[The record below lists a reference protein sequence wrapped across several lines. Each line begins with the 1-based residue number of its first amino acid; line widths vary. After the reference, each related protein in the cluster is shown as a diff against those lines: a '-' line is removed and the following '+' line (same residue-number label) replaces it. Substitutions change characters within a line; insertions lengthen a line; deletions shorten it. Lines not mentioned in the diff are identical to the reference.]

1 MSVRLPPD
9 VVTTQAAPVGAAE
22 AVLTPVQ
29 RGRLSDRVAGLRG
42 SEALLRMFSTLV
54 SAQFVTAFF
63 GLAYWAAA
71 ARFLPADQVG
81 FAATAVSSMI
91 LVSLFGTL
99 GMSTHLI
106 GDLRIC
112 HPADRRLRLYTGHA
126 VSFVGGGI
134 LALSWAL
141 VAPLFGENFD
151 AVGGSVPVVALFV
164 LCAATQTL
172 CDSFDGSV
180 LGLQRGNVQLVRTVT
195 ASGAKLALIPLLP
208 ITGYRTGVALLATW
222 FAGLV
227 ISLPASYGMLR
238 LSLGNPLAVPTIP
251 RALWLRGA
259 IPSALRHHSLN
270 VALASS
276 GLLLPVVVAVTVPA
290 NDVAYFSTARFI
302 FAAVAAV
309 PFMLTVSLYA
319 SVASRPDLLR
329 DKVRH
334 TVPIGLG
341 VSLVMF
347 VVLVPGAP
355 LLLKVF
361 GGEYASEGAMA
372 LRLLV
377 LAGIPMVI
385 KDHYVV
391 IRRTQDRM
399 APALVV
405 VLVGT
410 IAEILAAGI
419 VGSIWGLNAL
429 CAAWLGVL
437 VIEALVVMPVVRR
450 TMIAPATPAST
461 PPAASPTVDDPRTP
475 ASTPAA

>member
-1 MSVRLPPD
+1 M
-9 VVTTQAAPVGAAE
+9 
-22 AVLTPVQ
+22 
-29 RGRLSDRVAGLRG
+29 SDRVSGLRG

-54 SAQFVTAFF
+54 SAQFITALF

-81 FAATAVSSMI
+81 LAATAVSSMI

-99 GMSTHLI
+99 GMTTHLI
-106 GDLRIC
+106 ADLRIC
-112 HPADRRLRLYTGHA
+112 HPADRRLRLFTGHA
-126 VSFVGGGI
+126 VAFVGGGV
-134 LALSWAL
+134 LALGWAL

-164 LCAATQTL
+164 LCAATQTM

-180 LGLQRGNVQLVRTVT
+180 LGLQRGNAQLVRNAI
-195 ASGAKLALIPLLP
+195 ASGSKLALVPLLVL
-208 ITGYRTGVALLATW
+208 TGHRTGVALMGTW
-222 FAGLV
+222 VVGLL
-227 ISLPASYGMLR
+227 ISLPTSYGMLK
-238 LSLGNPLAVPTIP
+238 LSLGNPLAVPTAS
-251 RALWLRGA
+251 RSVWLRGA

-290 NDVAYFSTARFI
+290 DDVAYFSTARFI
-302 FAAVAAV
+302 FAAVVAV

-319 SVASRPDLLR
+319 SVASRPELLR
-329 DKVRH
+329 EKLRH

-355 LLLKVF
+355 ILLRVF
-361 GGEYASEGAMA
+361 GGDYASEGAMA

-377 LAGIPMVI
+377 LGGIPMVI

-391 IRRTQDRM
+391 IRRTQNRM
-399 APALVV
+399 GPALMVV
-405 VLVGT
+405 VVGT
-410 IAEILAAGI
+410 VAEILAAGFA
-419 VGSIWGLNAL
+419 GALWGLNAL
-429 CAAWLGVL
+429 CLAWLGVL
-437 VIEALVVMPVVRR
+437 ILEGLFVLPAVRR
-450 TMIAPATPAST
+450 TMITPATPIGAAASAEPLSAAT
-461 PPAASPTVDDPRTP
+461 ATAPAATS
-475 ASTPAA
+475 AA